1 MADQLG
7 DGSPQFSIENGYADE
22 SSQAFQLFKMNNLN
36 GWGPISQ
43 VITKFEKL
51 LEKYLE

>member
-1 MADQLG
+1 
-7 DGSPQFSIENGYADE
+7 
-22 SSQAFQLFKMNNLN
+22 MNNLN

-51 LEKYLE
+51 LEKYLPVKVWISSKELKILAEEDHEVLY